1 MDQHTYSFPKV
12 TPVDPDE
19 LREGIRAA
27 RRDFPVERAD
37 EPKRPRNAIRS
48 LLRPAKG

>member
-19 LREGIRAA
+19 LRAGIRAA
-27 RRDFPVERAD
+27 RRDVPAEPED
-37 EPKRPRNAIRS
+37 EAKRPRHAIRS
-48 LLRPAKG
+48 LLRPVKG